1 MGMFKEKLL
10 IYNKLEF
17 YVDMKRLCFLFL
29 LFFHLFVCFAQTGS
43 VEMPLLVSGYSS
55 GVRISASVGQI
66 FDAIAPENAS
76 VPIITEGIQ
85 QGGES
90 ACGDITEVED
100 VEHNIYPVVDLGLY
114 CWTAKNLRTEH
125 YADNSDIPN
134 IMTYSVTDI
143 PTSELLE
150 TFGHLYTWDAA
161 TQYNSGQGICPD
173 GWHIPT
179 DAEMEYVMASYAT
192 EDLLS
197 TDLWLPLPG
206 TDAAQFTLLPGG
218 RYNSSYGDY
227 ENLLVNAYV
236 WTIREESILAI
247 ACMFGANCGTTEFV
261 PSEKA
266 NGYSV
271 RCVLNH

>member
-1 MGMFKEKLL
+1 
-10 IYNKLEF
+10 
-17 YVDMKRLCFLFL
+17 MKKNSFLFL
-29 LFFHLFVCFAQTGS
+29 LFSTCLSVFAQTGS
-43 VEMPLLVSGYSS
+43 VEMPLLVSGYANN
-55 GVRISASVGQI
+55 GGISASVGQV
-66 FDAIAPENAS
+66 FDAMAPDGS
-76 VPIITEGIQ
+76 SISIISEGIQ
-85 QGGES
+85 QGGQS

-100 VEHNIYPVVDLGLY
+100 VDHNIYPVVDLGLY

-134 IMTYSVTDI
+134 IMTYSLTDI

-197 TDLWLPLPG
+197 TDLWLPFPG